1 MERYIFFDL
10 DGTLTDSAPG
20 IIKAVTYSLEQLGIP
35 LPPAEVMHKFVGPPL
50 LWSYDHWCGMD
61 LEKSWEAVWKFR
73 EYYNV
78 TGVYENAVY
87 DGVPEMLDAL
97 KAAGCKLVLATSKP
111 EETAHLVLDHFGL
124 MDRFTL
130 VAGSRE
136 QEGILEKDTVIA
148 DAIKRLGLTEL
159 QHVVMVGDRSND
171 IEGGRKNGLKTLGVL
186 YGYGGREELTE
197 AGADLLA
204 ETPVEAAQLLLNM

>member
-1 MERYIFFDL
+1 MERHIFFDL

-35 LPPAEVMHKFVGPPL
+35 LPPAGVMHKFVGPPL

-78 TGVYENAVY
+78 TGVYENSVY

-97 KAAGCKLVLATSKP
+97 RAAGCKLVLATSKP
-111 EETAHLVLDHFGL
+111 EETAHLVLDHFCL
-124 MDRFTL
+124 KDKFTL

-136 QEGILEKDTVIA
+136 KEGILEKDTVIA
-148 DAIKRLGLTEL
+148 DAIQRLGITDRTGI
-159 QHVVMVGDRSND
+159 VMVGDRSND
-171 IEGGRKNGLKTLGVL
+171 IEGGKVNGLKTLGVL
-186 YGYGGREELTE
+186 YGYGGREELTK

-204 ETPVEAAQLLLNM
+204 ETPAEVAKLLLNM

>member
-1 MERYIFFDL
+1 MERCIFFDL

-20 IIKAVTYSLEQLGIP
+20 IVKAVTYSLEQLGIP
-35 LPPAEVMHKFVGPPL
+35 LPPAQVMHKFVGPPL

-61 LEKSWEAVWKFR
+61 LETSWKAVWKFR

-78 TGVYENAVY
+78 TGVYENSVY

-97 KAAGCKLVLATSKP
+97 AAAGCKLVLATSKP
-111 EETAHLVLDHFGL
+111 EETAHLVLDHFHL
-124 MDRFTL
+124 KDKFTL

-136 QEGILEKDTVIA
+136 KEGILEKDTVIA
-148 DAIKRLGLTEL
+148 DAIKRLDITDRTGI
-159 QHVVMVGDRSND
+159 VMVGDRSND
-171 IEGGRKNGLKTLGVL
+171 IQGGKVNGLRTLGVL

-204 ETPVEAAQLLLNM
+204 ETPAEAAKLLLNM

>member
-20 IIKAVTYSLEQLGIP
+20 IVKAVTYSLEQLGIP

-78 TGVYENAVY
+78 TGVYENSVY

-97 KAAGCKLVLATSKP
+97 RAAGCNLVLATSKP
-111 EETAHLVLDHFGL
+111 EEFALRILEHFDLAQYFSVVVGSEFDGTRVKKSEVVEYALQQLGAPEKSSAVMIGDREHDIFGAKANGLDSVGVLFGY
-124 MDRFTL
+124 
-130 VAGSRE
+130 GSRE
-136 QEGILEKDTVIA
+136 
-148 DAIKRLGLTEL
+148 EL
-159 QHVVMVGDRSND
+159 QS
-171 IEGGRKNGLKTLGVL
+171 
-186 YGYGGREELTE
+186 
-197 AGADLLA
+197 AGADYIVETVQKLNELLG
-204 ETPVEAAQLLLNM
+204 

>member
-1 MERYIFFDL
+1 MERHIFFDL

-35 LPPAEVMHKFVGPPL
+35 LPPAQVMHKFVGPPL

-78 TGVYENAVY
+78 TGVYENSVY
-87 DGVPEMLDAL
+87 DGVPEMLDTL
-97 KAAGCKLVLATSKP
+97 RAAGCKLVLATSKP
-111 EETAHLVLDHFGL
+111 EETAHLVLDHFRL
-124 MDRFTL
+124 KDRFTL

-136 QEGILEKDTVIA
+136 KEGILEKDTVIA
-148 DAIKRLGLTEL
+148 DAIKRLGITDRTGI
-159 QHVVMVGDRSND
+159 VMVGDRSND
-171 IEGGRKNGLKTLGVL
+171 IEGGKVNGLKTLGVL
-186 YGYGGREELTE
+186 YGYGGREELTA

-204 ETPVEAAQLLLNM
+204 ETPAEAAQLLLNM